1 MHRACT
7 NNPLKSD
14 RRNWMTGQENQCR
27 RILCPCKKQLFHLT
41 KSAVCSDCENRTM
54 VWNHLEQS
62 SKEGPDATE
71 NRLGG
76 SWVSHV
82 PWQSNVSKRVQVR
95 PGDQPGYPKDIIES
109 FVGHSSMGLLCPPAN
124 IVQNLEDTNQTINQT
139 KGSFTSVQMVH
150 THTHAVPPVAPAVE
164 EGSTPHLLSSSL
176 IPTWFLKVF
185 CGVLNALPPVP
196 CQQQLRD
203 LHKSTLVQLTPQHMN
218 VSTWKMWHGCDMV
231 TWQWMDLFALVGM
244 KQINLQ

>member
-27 RILCPCKKQLFHLT
+27 RILSLSLQKATVP
-41 KSAVCSDCENRTM
+41 SDEIGSSSDCENRTM

-95 PGDQPGYPKDIIES
+95 PGDQPGYPKDTIES

-150 THTHAVPPVAPAVE
+150 THASLPRGFCSDSQAVKAIIR
-164 EGSTPHLLSSSL
+164 SL
-176 IPTWFLKVF
+176 KRKWLQNTGKNHQ
-185 CGVLNALPPVP
+185 LN
-196 CQQQLRD
+196 
-203 LHKSTLVQLTPQHMN
+203 
-218 VSTWKMWHGCDMV
+218 
-231 TWQWMDLFALVGM
+231 
-244 KQINLQ
+244 

>member
-27 RILCPCKKQLFHLT
+27 RILSLSLQKATVP
-41 KSAVCSDCENRTM
+41 SDEIGSSSDCENRTM

-95 PGDQPGYPKDIIES
+95 PGDQPGYPKDTIES

-150 THTHAVPPVAPAVE
+150 THTETRACRITVRTVQPFPVSCQRCVKDMC
-164 EGSTPHLLSSSL
+164 LMQRSSQA
-176 IPTWFLKVF
+176 W
-185 CGVLNALPPVP
+185 
-196 CQQQLRD
+196 D
-203 LHKSTLVQLTPQHMN
+203 WWTLVCRNHLRH
-218 VSTWKMWHGCDMV
+218 
-231 TWQWMDLFALVGM
+231 LRLVDSGWCIWCM
-244 KQINLQ
+244 RGT